1 MKAESAITGVIKPPR
16 NNVYSRPAAKR
27 VSSAIRQLHPLQSF
41 SPSSC
46 GVTKS
51 RSKSSVSSPRRIAPS
66 QSSESLL
73 ALELQRK
80 RQQQIIALEREVRG
94 LLEEEYRDDVKSYMH
109 QMEVRHCSFRPNPK
123 ERADPVCSS
132 SQCALLHLSICNPNY
147 NGTCVAVSSNF
158 SSRFISAF
166 D

>member
-1 MKAESAITGVIKPPR
+1 MKAESAITSVIKPPR

-27 VSSAIRQLHPLQSF
+27 VSSAIRQLHPHQSF

-51 RSKSSVSSPRRIAPS
+51 RSKSSLSSPRRIAPS

-94 LLEEEYRDDVKSYMH
+94 LLEEEYREDVKSYMH
-109 QMEVRHCSFRPNPK
+109 QMEVNQFSLVPNLMIQCSY
-123 ERADPVCSS
+123 S
-132 SQCALLHLSICNPNY
+132 LSVAPY
-147 NGTCVAVSSNF
+147 NVLRSIYRYAARTTMAY
-158 SSRFISAF
+158 A
-166 D
+166 